1 MIRAFLLSTA
11 VVVAAPAAM
20 AVEPH
25 AAMQAYVDSQ
35 IMTWAHDAAIV
46 DAIAAQNVLT
56 AGYDA
61 AQIDTLDKTWRAEVG
76 TASDLVDGVLMNDA
90 ADFLRA
96 QITASGGMITEVFI
110 MDAHGL
116 NVAAS
121 GATSDYW
128 QGDEAKF
135 QETFPN
141 GAGAMH
147 FGEIEFDESS
157 QTYQA
162 QISITITDPAS
173 GDPIG
178 AMTVGIDAE
187 SLM

>member
-1 MIRAFLLSTA
+1 MKRTFLL
-11 VVVAAPAAM
+11 AAAFASAAQM
-20 AVEPH
+20 TFAAEPH
-25 AAMQAYVDSQ
+25 DAMQAYVDTSV
-35 IMTWAHDAAIV
+35 MGWAQDAAIV
-46 DAIAAQNVLT
+46 DAINAQNART

-61 AQIDTLDKTWRAEVG
+61 ARIDELDQTWRAEVG
-76 TASDLVDGVLMNDA
+76 TGSDLVNGVLMNAA
-90 ADFLRA
+90 ADFLRS
-96 QITASGGMITEVFI
+96 QVDASGGMITEVFI

-121 GATSDYW
+121 DATSDYW

-135 QETFPN
+135 QETYPK

-162 QISITITDPAS
+162 QISITISDPAT
-173 GDPIG
+173 GTPIG
-178 AMTVGIDAE
+178 AMTIGIDAE
-187 SLM
+187 TLM

>member
-1 MIRAFLLSTA
+1 MTRNFLLTA
-11 VVVAAPAAM
+11 AFVATASMAG

-25 AAMQAYVDSQ
+25 AAMQAYVDSD
-35 IMTWAHDAAIV
+35 IMTWAHEAVIV
-46 DAIAAQNVLT
+46 DAIAAQNAQT

-61 AQIDTLDKTWRAEVG
+61 ARIESLDQTWRAEVG
-76 TASDLVDGVLMNDA
+76 TGSDLVDGVLMNAA
-90 ADFLRA
+90 ADFLRSR
-96 QITASGGMITEVFI
+96 IEASGGMITEVFI

-135 QETFPN
+135 QETFPK
-141 GAGAMH
+141 GAGAVH
-147 FGEIEFDESS
+147 FGEVEFDESS

-162 QISITITDPAS
+162 QISITITDPTS
-173 GDPIG
+173 GAPIG
-178 AMTVGIDAE
+178 AMTIGIDAE
-187 SLM
+187 ALM

>member
-1 MIRAFLLSTA
+1 MNRVFLLA
-11 VVVAAPAAM
+11 AAFAAAAPM
-20 AVEPH
+20 VQAVEPNE
-25 AAMQAYVDSQ
+25 AMQAYVDSA
-35 IMTWAHDAAIV
+35 IMAWAHDAAIV
-46 DAIAAQNVLT
+46 EAIRAQNT
-56 AGYDA
+56 MTSGYDA
-61 AQIDTLDKTWRAEVG
+61 ARIDEMDLKWRAEVG
-76 TASDLVDGVLMNDA
+76 SASDLVDGVLMNAA
-90 ADFLRA
+90 ADFLRG
-96 QITASGGMITEVFI
+96 QVDASGGQITEVFI
-110 MDAHGL
+110 MDAQGL

-135 QETFPN
+135 QETYPK
-141 GAGAMH
+141 GAGAVH

-162 QISITITDPAS
+162 QISVTITDPAS

>member
-1 MIRAFLLSTA
+1 MNRVFLLA
-11 VVVAAPAAM
+11 AAFAAAAPMAQ

-25 AAMQAYVDSQ
+25 AAMQAYVDSE
-35 IMTWAHDAAIV
+35 IMTWAQDATIIEAIK
-46 DAIAAQNVLT
+46 AQNAMT
-56 AGYDA
+56 SGYDA
-61 AQIDTLDKTWRAEVG
+61 ARIDELDKTWRAEVG
-76 TASDLVDGVLMNDA
+76 SASDLVDGVLMNAA
-90 ADFLRA
+90 ADFLRG
-96 QITASGGMITEVFI
+96 QVDASGGQITEVFI

-135 QETFPN
+135 QETYSKGP
-141 GAGAMH
+141 AAVH

-162 QISITITDPAS
+162 QISITIADPAS